1 MNEGYRALASAV
13 LTLAAYDARNY
24 RRVRNI
30 RRFANDASSSM
41 ALWCE
46 IAGMDIHTVRRYLL
60 MHVENK
66 KTVVLTTKAGDYRAD
81 TNAG

>member
-30 RRFANDASSSM
+30 RRFANDSTSAM
-41 ALWCE
+41 PLWCE
-46 IAGMDIHTVRRYLL
+46 VAGIEICTVRQYLL
-60 MHVENK
+60 AHVERK
-66 KTVVLTTKAGDYRAD
+66 
-81 TNAG
+81 NAG